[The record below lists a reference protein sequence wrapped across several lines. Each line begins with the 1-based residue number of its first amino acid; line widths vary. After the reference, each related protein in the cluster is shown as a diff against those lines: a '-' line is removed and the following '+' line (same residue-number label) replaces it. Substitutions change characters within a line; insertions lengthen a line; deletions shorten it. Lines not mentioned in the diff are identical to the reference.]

1 MPPSPS
7 LNSLPPTLVL
17 EGITKIYPNLRRA
30 LDEITISIGTGVFG
44 LLGPNGAGKSSLME
58 ILSGGLAF
66 ESGRAILGGKIDLDR
81 HAPEWRR
88 HLGYMPQSFD
98 FVPNMT
104 GREVLEESALLLGLS
119 PARTRDRMDALLE
132 RVNLSWAANRDA
144 AGYSRGMK
152 QRLAIAMAILGDPL
166 LLLLDEPTAGLDP
179 EERVFFRE
187 LLAEVADT
195 RVVIL
200 SSHIV
205 SDIER
210 CCSRVGVIVKGR
222 MLFDGAP
229 SALTASLSQRV
240 WEMPVTTAEIDP
252 LVRSRRLVALTER
265 EARAYARVLS
275 EDAPSPD
282 AVRVEATLE
291 DAYMEALSA
300 TGLVLEDA

>member
-1 MPPSPS
+1 VLPLTS
-7 LNSLPPTLVL
+7 LKTLTPTLAL
-17 EGITKIYPNLRRA
+17 EGITKVYPNLRRA
-30 LDEITISIGTGVFG
+30 LDDVTISIGTGVFG
-44 LLGPNGAGKSSLME
+44 LLGPNGAGKSTLME

-66 ESGRAILGGKIDLDR
+66 ERGRAVLGGEIDLDR

-119 PARTRDRMDALLE
+119 PSRTRERMDALLE
-132 RVNLSWAANRDA
+132 RVNLEWAAGRDA

-205 SDIER
+205 TDIER

-222 MLFDGAP
+222 LLFDGAP

-240 WEMPVTTAEIDP
+240 WEMPVTTAQIDP

-282 AVRVEATLE
+282 AVRVDATLE

-300 TGLVLEDA
+300 TGIAMEEA